1 MSAGGQPHLAEVIL
15 SRAHGQSGVKKNRD
29 VSPRRLPDVL
39 RGRPS
44 SDLEDFLGRHFAS
57 GPSRDAA
64 RHLWRLLEEDL
75 GIELSGLHPDD
86 SFASIL
92 SDKNWAALE
101 LVEVIMALEAD
112 LNVSLTGPDKQLGSF
127 RECVERITRRF
138 KAPSS

>member
-1 MSAGGQPHLAEVIL
+1 
-15 SRAHGQSGVKKNRD
+15 
-29 VSPRRLPDVL
+29 
-39 RGRPS
+39 
-44 SDLEDFLGRHFAS
+44 
-57 GPSRDAA
+57 
-64 RHLWRLLEEDL
+64 LLEEDL

-112 LNVSLTGPDKQLGSF
+112 LNVSLTGPDKQLGSV
-127 RECVERITRRF
+127 RECVERMTRRF